1 MLLCKPHTNIE
12 VFFLIIPL
20 LFVVINILMY
30 SYNHKSF
37 TVSNKVYGV
46 VYIIPFIIVIF
57 AFSVSLVKKGS
68 GAANPGQFAFLSN
81 PINLVILG
89 TAYVIAAW
97 LFFTNVGIFIN
108 SIKRNWVYIVSIF
121 FTLSTVCV
129 SVYPVKVVINYFHFV
144 GMTLVIVAAVYY
156 FNDNSQKLFHVLSFY
171 AFTIIA
177 ASILTAVF
185 FPSIGIH
192 HRLHGRWM
200 GLTSNPNTL
209 GTIAYMATWMSLLGI
224 YFTQKKLIKFMNFL
238 TIIGSFLCLY
248 KSDSITSSIC
258 AFFVL
263 IAGPTF
269 MSMKKNT
276 VIKIFL
282 KIFFLFLFFALFL
295 LILYAFFPEKIGVD
309 QLFNVV
315 GRDASLSG
323 RTTLWAKGLLA
334 FKMKPV
340 WGWGYD
346 SNTSILSKS
355 VISYG
360 QFHNGYLNV
369 AIAGGSIGFMFLLI
383 LIFKQL
389 ILCLKM
395 QTKYFRMSIAFLV
408 LLLSMMIHDIAEAS
422 FYNTTNIIW
431 LMFVFSLFYLDL
443 QYADKSFGM
452 YKI

>member
-1 MLLCKPHTNIE
+1 MVRVGSYDE
-12 VFFLIIPL
+12 VVLHNLGKQVIPCSDSTERCSGNDKGYGILYCLPFLVV
-20 LFVVINILMY
+20 LF
-30 SYNHKSF
+30 
-37 TVSNKVYGV
+37 
-46 VYIIPFIIVIF
+46 
-57 AFSVSLVKKGS
+57 ACSVALVKKGT
-68 GAANPGQFAFLSN
+68 GATAPGQLAFLSN
-81 PINLVILG
+81 PINLIVLG

-97 LFFTNVGIFIN
+97 LFFINAGIFIN

-156 FNDNSQKLFHVLSFY
+156 FNDNIQKLFHVLSFY
-171 AFTIIA
+171 AFAIIT

-209 GTIAYMATWMSLLGI
+209 GTIAYIAIWLSLSGI
-224 YFTQKKLIKFMNFL
+224 YFTPKKLIKCMNFL
-238 TIIGSFLCLY
+238 TIIGSLICLY

-263 IAGPTF
+263 FAGATF
-269 MSMKKNT
+269 MSMEKNT
-276 VIKIFL
+276 AIRIFL
-282 KIFFLFLFFALFL
+282 KIFFLLLFFTLFL
-295 LILYAFFPEKIGVD
+295 LLLYAFFPEKLGFD
-309 QLFNVV
+309 QLFNAV

-323 RTTLWAKGLLA
+323 RTSLWVKGLLA
-334 FKMKPV
+334 FKMKPL

-346 SNTSILSKS
+346 SNATILSKA
-355 VISYG
+355 VIHYG

-369 AIAGGSIGFMFLLI
+369 AIDGGCIGLVFLLI

-389 ILCLKM
+389 SLCLKM
-395 QTKYFRMSIAFLV
+395 HAKYFKLSMAFLV
-408 LLLSMMIHDIAEAS
+408 LLLSIMIHDIAEAS
-422 FYNTTNIIW
+422 FYNPTNIIW
-431 LMFVFSLFYLDL
+431 LMFVFSLFYLDYR
-443 QYADKSFGM
+443 YANNR
-452 YKI
+452 